1 VRKYLFTIILLT
13 LATVVMAQKKSVINL
28 IKSKSI
34 QGVKINGVDVLK
46 VYGGTFQQDYST
58 LTSDSAYF
66 HQTQNT
72 FDAFGHVMIS
82 QGDTLNIYSDKLNY
96 NGNTKI
102 AILTDNVR
110 MVDKDATLTTNY
122 LTYNTAT
129 KFGTYTGGGK
139 LVNKDNTLTSKNGYY
154 FANSRDSY
162 FRYDVILLSP
172 DAITKTDTLR
182 YNTGSKIA
190 YFYGPTH
197 IYGKKKDT
205 VKTKANPK
213 DNDTLYTEN
222 GYYNTVTEQAFFG
235 KKNLYS
241 QGAKTLKG
249 DSMFYDRKKGY
260 GRVVKNITFND
271 NEQKM
276 TLKGDLGT
284 YFKSDERTLVTEN
297 AYGII
302 VTEEKDTSKKDTVPP
317 KAVATPGKKT
327 RADTAKTKAPP
338 AKTATTADKSK
349 QDVKSGNKASAP
361 ANIMPLKEIPKGKS
375 DSIPDK
381 NTKGKKP
388 DLKTKLPDS
397 LLKKDTTRI
406 KHDSVYMTADTL
418 ETRILTYKD
427 YKDMQEKI
435 RLSHIV
441 DTTKKA
447 PSIVYTKPV
456 KEIDLPP
463 PTFHPD
469 TVALHRNL
477 LAQIRPE
484 ILIGI
489 AKRDSAKVE
498 LLAKG
503 GKKDKK
509 AKAGPPTKPGAP
521 PPAPVMPGSLNKNA
535 KQSEA
540 QQPAKK
546 LTKQDSLKLAKK
558 DSLAKIK
565 KASDSVYLTRKV
577 NLSDTTRIRIL
588 SAFHHVKLFK
598 SDLQGKSDSAFYSTS
613 DSVIRLYVH
622 PIIWTQGSQLSGDTV
637 DLQLKNKKFDN
648 IELFP
653 NAFVVNIEKG
663 DSTHFNQSAGKKM
676 RGFFNNDKLE
686 RLFIDGNAETIY
698 FSRDSG
704 KVSGMQRSL
713 SSRIRINFKDS
724 KLTDITFLAKPE
736 HRYGPL
742 DKFTEDDKILKGFL
756 WKPKERP
763 ASKEEIIAKKKIEP
777 AKKPAG
783 KTKPSANGKPPLNKP
798 VDGKAAKDTSADRQ
812 PLDKLPEIKAGKDT
826 SGVKLQKDTSAAKLK
841 ADTTLKSPAK
851 KEPEVKK
858 DSTSN
863 KPKSR

>member
-1 VRKYLFTIILLT
+1 
-13 LATVVMAQKKSVINL
+13 MAQKKSVINL

-34 QGVKINGVDVLK
+34 AGGKGNGPLK

-66 HQTQNT
+66 YQAQNA
-72 FDAFGHVMIS
+72 FDAFGHVVIS

-96 NGNTKI
+96 NGNTKT

-162 FRYDVILLSP
+162 FRYDVVLLSP
-172 DAITKTDTLR
+172 DATTKTDTLR

-197 IYGKKKDT
+197 IYGKKKDND
-205 VKTKANPK
+205 KTKATPK

-222 GYYNTVTEQAFFG
+222 GLYNTVTEQAFFG

-284 YFKSDERTLVTEN
+284 YFKADERTVVTEN

-302 VTEEKDTSKKDTVPP
+302 VTEEKDTSKKDSVPP
-317 KAVATPGKKT
+317 KAAVVTPGKKT
-327 RADTAKTKAPP
+327 KIDTAKTKAAPI
-338 AKTATTADKSK
+338 KTIVTPDKSK
-349 QDVKSGNKASAP
+349 QTVKADNKANAP
-361 ANIMPLKEIPKGKS
+361 ANTIPLKQIPKGKS

-381 NTKGKKP
+381 NKKGKKL
-388 DLKTKLPDS
+388 DLKNKLPDS
-397 LLKKDTTRI
+397 LLKKDTARM
-406 KHDSVYMTADTL
+406 KHDSVYMTADTI
-418 ETRILTYKD
+418 ETRVLTYKD
-427 YKDMQEKI
+427 YKDIQEKI
-435 RLSHIV
+435 RLSHII

-456 KEIDLPP
+456 KYIELSPP
-463 PTFHPD
+463 IFHPD
-469 TVALHRNL
+469 TAALHRNL
-477 LAQIRPE
+477 LTKIKPG
-484 ILIGI
+484 ILAAI
-489 AKRDSAKVE
+489 AARDSAKVD

-509 AKAGPPTKPGAP
+509 TKANPPTKPGAQP
-521 PPAPVMPGSLNKNA
+521 AAPVVPGSPNKNV
-535 KQSEA
+535 KQPEA
-540 QQPAKK
+540 PSAKK

-565 KASDSVYLTRKV
+565 KGADSVYATRKI
-577 NLSDTTRIRIL
+577 NLSDTARIRIL

-613 DSVIRLYVH
+613 DSVIRLYVK

-653 NAFVVNIEKG
+653 NAFVVNIEKK

-676 RGFFNNDKLE
+676 RGFFNNGKLE

-763 ASKEEIIAKKKIEP
+763 ASKEEIIAPKKKEP
-777 AKKPAG
+777 AKKPAD
-783 KTKPSANGKPPLNKP
+783 KAKAPANSKRPLNKP
-798 VDGKAAKDTSADRQ
+798 PDGKATKDTSANKQ
-812 PLDKLPEIKAGKDT
+812 PVNKLPEIKAGKDT
-826 SGVKLQKDTSAAKLK
+826 NAVKLQKDTSAVKLK

-851 KEPEVKK
+851 KEPGMKK
-858 DSTSN
+858 DSTAN
-863 KPKSR
+863 KPKAQ

>member
-1 VRKYLFTIILLT
+1 
-13 LATVVMAQKKSVINL
+13 
-28 IKSKSI
+28 
-34 QGVKINGVDVLK
+34 
-46 VYGGTFQQDYST
+46 
-58 LTSDSAYF
+58 
-66 HQTQNT
+66 
-72 FDAFGHVMIS
+72 
-82 QGDTLNIYSDKLNY
+82 
-96 NGNTKI
+96 
-102 AILTDNVR
+102 

-162 FRYDVILLSP
+162 FRYDVVLLSP

-205 VKTKANPK
+205 VKTKVNPK

-284 YFKSDERTLVTEN
+284 YFKADERTVVTEN

-302 VTEEKDTSKKDTVPP
+302 VTEEKDTSKKDSVPP
-317 KAVATPGKKT
+317 KPVTSSKKT
-327 RADTAKTKAPP
+327 KADTAKTKVPTG
-338 AKTATTADKSK
+338 KTATVPDKSK
-349 QDVKSGNKASAP
+349 QVVKPDKKVNAP
-361 ANIMPLKEIPKGKS
+361 VNTVPLKEIPKGKS
-375 DSIPDK
+375 DSIADK
-381 NTKGKKP
+381 NKKKP
-388 DLKTKLPDS
+388 DLKNKLPDS
-397 LLKKDTTRI
+397 LLKKDTARI

-418 ETRILTYKD
+418 ETRVLTYKE
-427 YKDMQEKI
+427 YKDIQEKI

-456 KEIDLPP
+456 KYIELSAPP
-463 PTFHPD
+463 IHPD
-469 TVALHRNL
+469 TAVLHRNL
-477 LAQIRPE
+477 LAQIKPE
-484 ILIGI
+484 ILAGI
-489 AKRDSAKVE
+489 AKRDSAKVDFST
-498 LLAKG
+498 KG
-503 GKKDKK
+503 SKKDKK
-509 AKAGPPTKPGAP
+509 TKANLPIKPSGQ
-521 PPAPVMPGSLNKNA
+521 PPAPVLPGSLDKNA
-535 KQSEA
+535 RQPEA
-540 QQPAKK
+540 QQPPKK

-565 KASDSVYLTRKV
+565 RGADSVYITRKV
-577 NLSDTTRIRIL
+577 NLSDTARIRIL

-622 PIIWTQGSQLSGDTV
+622 PIIWTQGSQLSGDTAN
-637 DLQLKNKKFDN
+637 LQLKNKKFDN

-742 DKFTEDDKILKGFL
+742 DKFTDDDKILKGFL

-763 ASKEEIIAKKKIEP
+763 ASKEEIIAPKKKEP
-777 AKKPAG
+777 AKKPTD
-783 KTKPSANGKPPLNKP
+783 KTKAPTKGKQPLNKP
-798 VDGKAAKDTSADRQ
+798 VDGNAAKDTSTNKQ
-812 PLDKLPEIKAGKDT
+812 PTEKLPEIKAGKDT
-826 SGVKLQKDTSAAKLK
+826 SGVKLQKDTSAVKLK
-841 ADTTLKSPAK
+841 TDTTLKSPAK

-858 DSTSN
+858 DSTAI
-863 KPKSR
+863 KPKAQ

>member
-1 VRKYLFTIILLT
+1 
-13 LATVVMAQKKSVINL
+13 MAQKKSVINL

-34 QGVKINGVDVLK
+34 QGVKINGVDVVK

-66 HQTQNT
+66 HQAQNT
-72 FDAFGHVMIS
+72 FDAFGHVVIS

-162 FRYDVILLSP
+162 FRYDVVLLSP
-172 DAITKTDTLR
+172 DATTKTDTLR
-182 YNTGSKIA
+182 YNTGSRIA

-197 IYGKKKDT
+197 IYGKKKDDD
-205 VKTKANPK
+205 KSKANPK

-260 GRVVKNITFND
+260 GKVVKNITFND

-284 YFKSDERTLVTEN
+284 YFKADERTVVTEN

-302 VTEEKDTSKKDTVPP
+302 VTEEKDTSKKDSVPP
-317 KAVATPGKKT
+317 MPVTISNK
-327 RADTAKTKAPP
+327 KTKADTT
-338 AKTATTADKSK
+338 KTKASPGKAVITPDKSK
-349 QDVKSGNKASAP
+349 QAIKPDNKSAIP
-361 ANIMPLKEIPKGKS
+361 ANSMPLKEIPKGKS

-381 NTKGKKP
+381 NKKEKKP
-388 DLKTKLPDS
+388 DLKNKLPGS
-397 LLKKDTTRI
+397 LLKKDTARI

-418 ETRILTYKD
+418 ETRVLTYKEL
-427 YKDMQEKI
+427 KDIQEKI

-456 KEIDLPP
+456 KKIEVSPPKWIQDTTYLHHDLFGRLGPNAP
-463 PTFHPD
+463 AIKD
-469 TVALHRNL
+469 TTEKI
-477 LAQIRPE
+477 QFM
-484 ILIGI
+484 
-489 AKRDSAKVE
+489 
-498 LLAKG
+498 AKG

-509 AKAGPPTKPGAP
+509 AKAQTPPKPGVQ
-521 PPAPVMPGSLNKNA
+521 PPAPVTPRSPNNNA
-535 KQSEA
+535 RQPQAE
-540 QQPAKK
+540 QPAKK
-546 LTKQDSLKLAKK
+546 LTKQDSLKLAKR
-558 DSLAKIK
+558 DSLEKIK
-565 KASDSVYLTRKV
+565 KGADSVYITRKV
-577 NLSDTTRIRIL
+577 NLSDTSRIRIL
-588 SAFHHVKLFK
+588 SAFHQVKLFK

-613 DSVIRLYVH
+613 DSVIRLYVK

-637 DLQLKNKKFDN
+637 NLQLKNKKFDN
-648 IELFP
+648 VELFP

-713 SSRIRINFKDS
+713 SSRIRINFKDG
-724 KLTDITFLAKPE
+724 KLTDLTFLAKPE

-742 DKFTEDDKILKGFL
+742 NKFTEDDKILKGFL

-763 ASKEEIIAKKKIEP
+763 ASKEEIIAPKKKEP
-777 AKKPAG
+777 AKKPAD
-783 KTKPSANGKPPLNKP
+783 KTPANGKQPLNKP
-798 VDGKAAKDTSADRQ
+798 PDGKAAKDTGDNKQSLNK
-812 PLDKLPEIKAGKDT
+812 PHEIKDRKDT
-826 SGVKLQKDTSAAKLK
+826 SAVKMQKDTSALKLK
-841 ADTTLKSPAK
+841 TDTTLKSPAK

-858 DSTSN
+858 DSTVT
-863 KPKSR
+863 KPKGK